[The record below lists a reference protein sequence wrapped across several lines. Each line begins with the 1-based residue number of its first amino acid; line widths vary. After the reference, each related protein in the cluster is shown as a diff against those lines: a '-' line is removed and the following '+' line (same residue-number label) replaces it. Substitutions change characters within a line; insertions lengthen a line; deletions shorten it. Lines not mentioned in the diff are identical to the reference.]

1 MNKETYNII
10 KSAKEEYKSS
20 KNVLTHLIK
29 KLVLTS
35 FNESNSFNVEVKF
48 DKPIII
54 CVPYPKPAHYSL
66 EFANVSSL
74 EVRICSGEE
83 NNDKFSP
90 TDYEVIE
97 EALAEIYGVY
107 GEYFCAVEQLPIEA
121 IYAILLELERK
132 LKEDA
137 IGKQWNQLQ

>member
-1 MNKETYNII
+1 MKKETYNII

-54 CVPYPKPAHYSL
+54 CVPNPKSTHYSL
-66 EFANVSSL
+66 EFINVNSL
-74 EVRICSGEE
+74 EVINRYGEE
-83 NNDKFSP
+83 DKDKFSP

-97 EALAEIYGVY
+97 EALAEIYGIY
-107 GEYFCAVEQLPIEA
+107 DEFISSVEQLPIEA

-132 LKEDA
+132 LKE
-137 IGKQWNQLQ
+137 K

>member
-10 KSAKEEYKSS
+10 KSFKEEYKSS
-20 KNVLTHLIK
+20 KNVLVHLIK

-54 CVPYPKPAHYSL
+54 CVPNPKSTHYSL
-66 EFANVSSL
+66 EFVNVSSL
-74 EVRICSGEE
+74 EVRNRYGEE
-83 NNDKFSP
+83 DKGKLSP

-97 EALAEIYGVY
+97 EALADVY
-107 GEYFCAVEQLPIEA
+107 GIHDEFISFVEQLPTEA
-121 IYAILLELERK
+121 MHAILLELERK
-132 LKEDA
+132 LKE
-137 IGKQWNQLQ
+137 K

>member
-20 KNVLTHLIK
+20 KNILTHFIK

-48 DKPIII
+48 DKPITI
-54 CVPYPKPAHYSL
+54 CVPNLKSTHYSL
-66 EFANVSSL
+66 EFINVSSL
-74 EVRICSGEE
+74 EVNHYGGK

-97 EALAEIYGVY
+97 GAFADIYGVY
-107 GEYFCAVEQLPIEA
+107 DEFVSSVEQLPTEA

-132 LKEDA
+132 LKE
-137 IGKQWNQLQ
+137 K